1 MPTDGPRA
9 TDKPETAGRIPAE
22 AMPRTG
28 HKHGVVF
35 HSNNDR
41 PHKPIP
47 VFENSPTFQM
57 ACRQLEMAAEQIEL
71 DRGILERLSKPK
83 RAMVVS
89 VPIELDNG
97 RTEGFVGYRVQHSL
111 TSGPSKGG
119 LRYHSSVDLGEVA
132 ALAMW
137 MSWKCG
143 IMNLPFGG
151 AKGGISV
158 DPAELS
164 RHELEHLTRR
174 YTQEVLSI
182 IGPRMD
188 VMAPDLGTDEQTM
201 AWIYDTYSMHVGYAC
216 PEIVT
221 GKPVELGGCMGRREA
236 TGRGIV
242 YCILEAMQ
250 ELNLKPAESTAVVQ
264 GFGNVGSV
272 VCQELHQRGVKVI
285 AVGDR
290 YGSILRPQGIDI
302 PALQRHVA
310 SGKLTKDF
318 PEAEPTSSEDLLTT
332 PCTILV
338 PAALERVINLKN
350 AGQLRCRVLAEGANG
365 PTTPEAD
372 AVLASSDIFIIPDIL
387 CNAGGVTVS
396 YFEWVQDIQQFL
408 WSEEQV
414 NQKLQELMLKAFHQV
429 RFLARERKF
438 TMRSAALSLGVQK
451 VAKEKLRRGL
461 FP

>member
-1 MPTDGPRA
+1 MKNMSTLSKKSDPP
-9 TDKPETAGRIPAE
+9 AGNGRPVT
-22 AMPRTG
+22 PDRP
-28 HKHGVVF
+28 
-35 HSNNDR
+35 NDR
-41 PHKPIP
+41 PHTPIP

-57 ACRQLEMAAEQIEL
+57 ALRQLDQVAEAIDL
-71 DRGILERLSKPK
+71 DPDIHVRLSQPK

-89 VPIELDNG
+89 IPIKMGDG
-97 RTEGFVGYRVQHSL
+97 RTEGFIGYRVQHSL

-119 LRYHSSVDLGEVA
+119 LRYHPAVDLGEVA

-151 AKGGISV
+151 AKGGIAV
-158 DPAELS
+158 DPARLTPQ
-164 RHELEHLTRR
+164 ELERLTRR
-174 YTQEVLSI
+174 FTEEVQSI
-182 IGPRMD
+182 IGPRQD

-201 AWIYDTYSMHVGYAC
+201 AWIMDTYSMKVGYAC

-221 GKPVELGGCMGRREA
+221 GKPVELGGCVGRREA
-236 TGRGIV
+236 TGRGVV
-242 YCILEAMQ
+242 YCILEAMD
-250 ELNLKPAESTAVVQ
+250 ELDLRPTDSTAVVQ

-272 VCQELHQRGVKVI
+272 VCQELSERGVRII
-285 AVGDR
+285 AVSDR
-290 YGSILRPQGIDI
+290 TGAIRNERGIDVK
-302 PALQRHVA
+302 ALAKFVN
-310 SGKLTKDF
+310 SGKLLRDF
-318 PEAEPTSSEDLLTT
+318 PEAEPTPANDILTI

-338 PAALERVINLKN
+338 PAALERVITGAN
-350 AGQLRCRVLAEGANG
+350 AAQLRCRILAEAANG

-372 AVLASSDIFIIPDIL
+372 AILNRGDIFIIPDVL

-414 NQKLQELMLKAFHQV
+414 NEKLHELMLKAFHQV
-429 RFLARERKF
+429 RQLAQERKL
-438 TMRSAALSLGVQK
+438 TMRMAGLSLGVQK